1 MTIIVKA
8 GPGDTSEEVI
18 RKFKKKTQQ
27 EQILTEIKEKEFYK
41 SPSMLKKERKEEIE
55 RKKKRK
61 RY

>member
-18 RKFKKKTQQ
+18 RKFKKKAQQ